1 MSLNDVPA
9 GERVHIGIFGRR
21 NAGKSSLINALTG
34 QSVSVVSDVPGTTT
48 DAVRKSMEILPLGP
62 VVIIDTPGFD
72 DEGTLGD
79 MRVERTRLA
88 LTECDAA
95 LLVVDPEIGMG
106 DTENELIRLF
116 NENHTPYITVYS
128 KSDIKP
134 CDGLSVSAVTKDG
147 INHLLDKLSYICENA
162 ETDRRIIG
170 DLLSPGDSVILV
182 TPIDSAAPKGRLIL
196 PQVQTLRDI
205 LDAGAFATVVQETE
219 YKIALSSLKN
229 PPKIVITDS
238 QAFEKI
244 NKETPEDIPLTG
256 FSVLMARYKGILGHA
271 LKGAYSIDSLKDGD
285 KVLIAEACTH
295 KRQCKDIGT
304 IKMPAW
310 LSGYTKKEL
319 SFDFSSGKSFPQNL
333 SEYSLI
339 IQCGGCMIT
348 EREVKARYIAAETAS
363 VPITNYGTA
372 IAHMH
377 GILKRAVAPFSDT
390 LK

>member
-1 MSLNDVPA
+1 MSLNDVPS
-9 GERVHIGIFGRR
+9 GERVHIGLFGRR
-21 NAGKSSLINALTG
+21 NAGKSSLINAITG

-62 VVIIDTPGFD
+62 VVLIDTPGFD
-72 DEGTLGD
+72 DEGALGD

-88 LTECDAA
+88 LKECDAA
-95 LLVVDPEIGMG
+95 LLVVDPENGMG

-116 NENHTPYITVYS
+116 DENHTPYITVYS
-128 KSDIKP
+128 KSDTKKT
-134 CDGLSVSAVTKDG
+134 DGLCVSALTGDG
-147 INHLLDKLSYICENA
+147 IKLLLDKLSYICENS
-162 ETDRRIIG
+162 ENKRRIIG

-196 PQVQTLRDI
+196 PQVETLRDV

-219 YKIALSSLKN
+219 YKDALKALKN
-229 PPKIVITDS
+229 PPKIVVTDS

-244 NKETPEDIPLTG
+244 SSETPEDIPLTG
-256 FSVLMARYKGILGHA
+256 FSVLMARYKGILSHA
-271 LKGAYSIDSLKDGD
+271 LKGACAIDALNDGD

-295 KRQCKDIGT
+295 KRQCQDIGT
-304 IKMPAW
+304 VKMPAW
-310 LSGYTKKEL
+310 LSAYTKKKL
-319 SFDFSSGKSFPQNL
+319 SFDFSSGKSFPGEL

-348 EREVKARYIAAETAS
+348 EREVKARYIAAESAS

-372 IAHMH
+372 IAHIH
-377 GILKRAVAPFSDT
+377 GILNRAVAPLLDS